1 MRPLYPRSVYP
12 RTLLATTIALALSSA
27 AMAQEVAPDTA
38 NENDYIEEITVTA
51 QMREQSVMDVPVTMD
66 DEMDAPLNGVN
77 APNWLT
83 HTQLKGNVRHE
94 N

>member
-1 MRPLYPRSVYP
+1 MAKEACSSSNTDEARKSLEHGAVAEGPRCYGVS
-12 RTLLATTIALALSSA
+12 
-27 AMAQEVAPDTA
+27 MG
-38 NENDYIEEITVTA
+38 
-51 QMREQSVMDVPVTMD
+51 

>member
-1 MRPLYPRSVYP
+1 MQAKMLD
-12 RTLLATTIALALSSA
+12 
-27 AMAQEVAPDTA
+27 MG
-38 NENDYIEEITVTA
+38 
-51 QMREQSVMDVPVTMD
+51 